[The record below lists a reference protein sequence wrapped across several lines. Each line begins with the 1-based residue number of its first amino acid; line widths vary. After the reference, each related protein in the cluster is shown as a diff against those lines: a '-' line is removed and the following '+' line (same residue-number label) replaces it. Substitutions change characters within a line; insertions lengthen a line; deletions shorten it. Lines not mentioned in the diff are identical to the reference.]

1 MLKKLRRKF
10 IAIAMLSV
18 SIVLIAIVGT
28 INVANYIST
37 NEALDARLKLIAGN
51 GGTFPDLL
59 ERGSRG
65 EESNKTDSI
74 NAENNKKNDEET
86 KSDTESTNI
95 NTESTNTDTEN
106 TNTDTES
113 TNTNTESTNTDTEN
127 TNTDTENT
135 NAGTEK
141 TNTDTENTNAGTEK
155 TNAGA
160 ENTNTATDNTNA
172 ESTNTNTSSNTA
184 DESTNK
190 GTSTRKEPPS
200 GKTDVQPPEDMKQ
213 ADLKD
218 DNLKGNDLKG
228 NDLKENDLNEN
239 DFKENDL
246 KRHGISP
253 ESQFDTRYFTVTI
266 NSKGEVENIDTSK
279 IASVSSENA
288 AEYAKKLWKSG
299 KKGDGKSGF
308 ADNCKYLTVDEDGST
323 MYIFLS
329 CQRELSTIKTYILA
343 SVGISVFGL
352 VVVFVMIFFFSGR
365 ILKPVSESYE
375 KQKRFIT
382 DASHEIKTP
391 LTIIDAN
398 TEVIEMMEGENEW
411 TSNTR
416 KQIARLTSLTE
427 KLVFLSRMDEEAT
440 KLEMLEFSLSDAIL
454 DTAEPFKAVAQT
466 KGKKLTIDVTDKIL
480 YTGDEKTIRQLIS
493 ILLDNAIKYSGCSSV
508 RYENGN
514 VNKDN
519 INKTYHNKTIQTQ
532 NNCVTTTG
540 DPAPEIE
547 LTMRP
552 SGKNRIITVW
562 NTVDDTANIK
572 KGRQDMLFE
581 RFYRTDASRN
591 SKTGG
596 FGIGLSAAYAI
607 VKAHK
612 GKITA
617 ESKDDRSIKFTIV
630 L

>member
-28 INVANYIST
+28 INIANYIST

-59 ERGSRG
+59 EQKNMGVEG
-65 EESNKTDSI
+65 NKTDSI
-74 NAENNKKNDEET
+74 N
-86 KSDTESTNI
+86 
-95 NTESTNTDTEN
+95 
-106 TNTDTES
+106 
-113 TNTNTESTNTDTEN
+113 
-127 TNTDTENT
+127 
-135 NAGTEK
+135 
-141 TNTDTENTNAGTEK
+141 
-155 TNAGA
+155 
-160 ENTNTATDNTNA
+160 
-172 ESTNTNTSSNTA
+172 
-184 DESTNK
+184 K
-190 GTSTRKEPPS
+190 GTPTLKEPPS
-200 GKTDVQPPEDMKQ
+200 GKTDIQPPEDMKQ

-218 DNLKGNDLKG
+218 DNLKENDLK
-228 NDLKENDLNEN
+228 EN

-266 NSKGEVENIDTSK
+266 NSNGEVENIDTSK

-288 AEYAKKLWKSG
+288 TQYAKKLWKSG
-299 KKGDGKSGF
+299 KKGDGKNGF
-308 ADNCKYLTVDEDGST
+308 SESFKYMTVGEGGST

-329 CQRELSTIKTYILA
+329 CQRELSTIRTYVLA

-352 VVVFVMIFFFSGR
+352 VVVFVMIYFFSGK

-398 TEVIEMMEGENEW
+398 TEVIEMIEGENEW
-411 TSNTR
+411 TSSTR
-416 KQIARLTSLTE
+416 KQVARLTSLTE

-454 DTAEPFKAVAQT
+454 DTAESFKTVART
-466 KGKKLTIDVTDKIL
+466 KGKKLTIDVTDGIL
-480 YTGDEKTIRQLIS
+480 YTGDEKTIRQLVS
-493 ILLDNAIKYSGCSSV
+493 ILLDNAMKYSGCSNAGF
-508 RYENGN
+508 EKG
-514 VNKDN
+514 N
-519 INKTYHNKTIQTQ
+519 INKNNLNKTIQTQ
-532 NNCVTTTG
+532 NDCATTIN
-540 DPAPEIE
+540 PAPEIE
-547 LTMRP
+547 ISLKQ

-562 NTVDDTANIK
+562 NTVDETANIK
-572 KGRQDMLFE
+572 KGRQDILFE
-581 RFYRTDASRN
+581 RFYRTDTSHN

-617 ESKDDRSIKFTIV
+617 ESKDGRSIKFTIV

>member
-28 INVANYIST
+28 INIANYMST

-59 ERGSRG
+59 EQKNMGG
-65 EESNKTDSI
+65 EENKTDSI
-74 NAENNKKNDEET
+74 NN
-86 KSDTESTNI
+86 
-95 NTESTNTDTEN
+95 
-106 TNTDTES
+106 
-113 TNTNTESTNTDTEN
+113 
-127 TNTDTENT
+127 
-135 NAGTEK
+135 
-141 TNTDTENTNAGTEK
+141 
-155 TNAGA
+155 
-160 ENTNTATDNTNA
+160 
-172 ESTNTNTSSNTA
+172 
-184 DESTNK
+184 

-200 GKTDVQPPEDMKQ
+200 GKTDIQPPEDMKQ

-218 DNLKGNDLKG
+218 DNLKENDLK
-228 NDLKENDLNEN
+228 EN

-266 NSKGEVENIDTSK
+266 NSNGDVENIDTSK

-308 ADNCKYLTVDEDGST
+308 AESCKYLTVDEDGST

-329 CQRELSTIKTYILA
+329 CQREISTIKTYILA
-343 SVGISVFGL
+343 SAGISVFGL
-352 VVVFVMIFFFSGR
+352 VVVFVMIYFFSGK

-411 TSNTR
+411 TNSTR
-416 KQIARLTSLTE
+416 KQVARLTSLTE

-454 DTAEPFKAVAQT
+454 DTAEPFKAIART
-466 KGKKLTIDVTDKIL
+466 KGKKLTIDVTDGIL

-493 ILLDNAIKYSGCSSV
+493 ILLDNAMKYSGCSSV
-508 RYENGN
+508 SCE
-514 VNKDN
+514 
-519 INKTYHNKTIQTQ
+519 KTPQTQ
-532 NNCVTTTG
+532 NDCATTIN
-540 DPAPEIE
+540 PAPEIE
-547 LTMRP
+547 ISLRP

-562 NTVDDTANIK
+562 NTVDETANIK

-581 RFYRTDASRN
+581 RFYRTDTSHS

-596 FGIGLSAAYAI
+596 FGIGLSAVYAI

-617 ESKDDRSIKFTIV
+617 ESKDGRSIKFTIV

>member
-86 KSDTESTNI
+86 KSDTESINI
-95 NTESTNTDTEN
+95 NTESTNTG
-106 TNTDTES
+106 TES
-113 TNTNTESTNTDTEN
+113 TNTS
-127 TNTDTENT
+127 
-135 NAGTEK
+135 G
-141 TNTDTENTNAGTEK
+141 
-155 TNAGA
+155 
-160 ENTNTATDNTNA
+160 
-172 ESTNTNTSSNTA
+172 NTA

-218 DNLKGNDLKG
+218 DNLK
-228 NDLKENDLNEN
+228 ENDLNEN
-239 DFKENDL
+239 DLKENDL

-288 AEYAKKLWKSG
+288 AGYAKKLWESG

-308 ADNCKYLTVDEDGST
+308 AESCKYLTVDEDGST

-411 TSNTR
+411 TSSTR

-454 DTAEPFKAVAQT
+454 DTAEPFKAVART
-466 KGKKLTIDVTDKIL
+466 KGKKLTIDVIDGIL
-480 YTGDEKTIRQLIS
+480 YTGDEKTIRQLVS

-508 RYENGN
+508 SCENGN
-514 VNKDN
+514 
-519 INKTYHNKTIQTQ
+519 INKKNLNKTNLNETTQTQ
-532 NNCVTTTG
+532 NNCVTTI
-540 DPAPEIE
+540 DPTPEIE
-547 LTMRP
+547 LTMRA

-562 NTVDDTANIK
+562 NTVDETANIK

-617 ESKDDRSIKFTIV
+617 ESKDGRSIKFTIV

>member
-28 INVANYIST
+28 INIANYIST

-59 ERGSRG
+59 ERGSMG
-65 EESNKTDSI
+65 EE
-74 NAENNKKNDEET
+74 
-86 KSDTESTNI
+86 
-95 NTESTNTDTEN
+95 
-106 TNTDTES
+106 
-113 TNTNTESTNTDTEN
+113 
-127 TNTDTENT
+127 
-135 NAGTEK
+135 G
-141 TNTDTENTNAGTEK
+141 
-155 TNAGA
+155 
-160 ENTNTATDNTNA
+160 
-172 ESTNTNTSSNTA
+172 NTA

-190 GTSTRKEPPS
+190 GTPTPKEPPS
-200 GKTDVQPPEDMKQ
+200 GRTDVQPPEDMNQ

-218 DNLKGNDLKG
+218 DNL
-228 NDLKENDLNEN
+228 
-239 DFKENDL
+239 KENDL

-352 VVVFVMIFFFSGR
+352 LVVFVMIYFFSGK

-411 TSNTR
+411 TSSTR

-454 DTAEPFKAVAQT
+454 DTAEPFKAVART

-508 RYENGN
+508 SCENGN

-519 INKTYHNKTIQTQ
+519 INKTYLNKTTQTQ
-532 NNCVTTTG
+532 NNCVTAG
-540 DPAPEIE
+540 DMEPEIE

-617 ESKDDRSIKFTIV
+617 ESKDGQSIKFTIV

>member
-28 INVANYIST
+28 INIANYMST

-59 ERGSRG
+59 EQKNMGVEG
-65 EESNKTDSI
+65 NKTDSI
-74 NAENNKKNDEET
+74 N
-86 KSDTESTNI
+86 
-95 NTESTNTDTEN
+95 
-106 TNTDTES
+106 
-113 TNTNTESTNTDTEN
+113 
-127 TNTDTENT
+127 
-135 NAGTEK
+135 
-141 TNTDTENTNAGTEK
+141 
-155 TNAGA
+155 
-160 ENTNTATDNTNA
+160 
-172 ESTNTNTSSNTA
+172 
-184 DESTNK
+184 K
-190 GTSTRKEPPS
+190 GTPTLKEPPS
-200 GKTDVQPPEDMKQ
+200 GKTDVQPPEDMNQ
-213 ADLKD
+213 A
-218 DNLKGNDLKG
+218 
-228 NDLKENDLNEN
+228 DLNEN
-239 DFKENDL
+239 DIKENDL

-266 NSKGEVENIDTSK
+266 NSNGEVENIDTSK

-288 AEYAKKLWKSG
+288 AQYAKKLWKSG
-299 KKGDGKSGF
+299 KKGDGKNGF
-308 ADNCKYLTVDEDGST
+308 SESFKYMTVGEGGST

-329 CQRELSTIKTYILA
+329 CQRELSTIRTYVLA

-352 VVVFVMIFFFSGR
+352 GVVFVMIYFFSGK

-411 TSNTR
+411 TSSTR
-416 KQIARLTSLTE
+416 KQVARLTSLTE

-454 DTAEPFKAVAQT
+454 DTAEPFKTVART

-480 YTGDEKTIRQLIS
+480 YTGDEKTIRQLVS
-493 ILLDNAIKYSGCSSV
+493 ILLDNAMKYSGCSNAGF
-508 RYENGN
+508 EKG
-514 VNKDN
+514 N
-519 INKTYHNKTIQTQ
+519 INKNNLNKTIQTQ
-532 NNCVTTTG
+532 NDCATTIN
-540 DPAPEIE
+540 PAPEIE
-547 LTMRP
+547 ISLKQ

-562 NTVDDTANIK
+562 NTVDETANIK
-572 KGRQDMLFE
+572 KGRQDILFE
-581 RFYRTDASRN
+581 RFYRTDTSHN

-617 ESKDDRSIKFTIV
+617 ESKDGRSIKFTIV

>member
-28 INVANYIST
+28 INIANYIST

-59 ERGSRG
+59 EQKNMGV
-65 EESNKTDSI
+65 ES
-74 NAENNKKNDEET
+74 NKKND
-86 KSDTESTNI
+86 
-95 NTESTNTDTEN
+95 
-106 TNTDTES
+106 
-113 TNTNTESTNTDTEN
+113 EN

-135 NAGTEK
+135 NTGTES
-141 TNTDTENTNAGTEK
+141 TNTDTENA
-155 TNAGA
+155 
-160 ENTNTATDNTNA
+160 NTFG
-172 ESTNTNTSSNTA
+172 NTA
-184 DESTNK
+184 DERTNK
-190 GTSTRKEPPS
+190 RTPTLKEPPS
-200 GKTDVQPPEDMKQ
+200 GRTDVQPPEDMNQ
-213 ADLKD
+213 A
-218 DNLKGNDLKG
+218 
-228 NDLKENDLNEN
+228 DLNEN
-239 DFKENDL
+239 DINENDINENDL

-266 NSKGEVENIDTSK
+266 NSKGDVENIDTSK

-288 AEYAKKLWKSG
+288 AQYAKKLWKSG
-299 KKGDGKSGF
+299 KKGDGKNGF
-308 ADNCKYLTVDEDGST
+308 SESFKYMTVGEGGST

-329 CQRELSTIKTYILA
+329 CQRELSTIRTYVLA

-352 VVVFVMIFFFSGR
+352 AVVFVMIYFFSGK

-411 TSNTR
+411 TSSTR
-416 KQIARLTSLTE
+416 KQVARLTSLTE

-454 DTAEPFKAVAQT
+454 DTAEPFKVIART
-466 KGKKLTIDVTDKIL
+466 KGKKLTIDVIDGIL
-480 YTGDEKTIRQLIS
+480 YTGDEKTIRQLVS
-493 ILLDNAIKYSGCSSV
+493 ILLDNAMKYSGCSSAS
-508 RYENGN
+508 REKG
-514 VNKDN
+514 N
-519 INKTYHNKTIQTQ
+519 INKKNLNKTNFNKTYLNKTTQTQ
-532 NNCVTTTG
+532 NDCVTTTG
-540 DPAPEIE
+540 DTAPEIE

-552 SGKNRIITVW
+552 SGKTRIITVR
-562 NTVDDTANIK
+562 NTVDETANIK

-581 RFYRTDASRN
+581 RFYRTDTSHN

-617 ESKDDRSIKFTIV
+617 ESKDGRSIKFTIV

>member
-28 INVANYIST
+28 INIANYMST

-65 EESNKTDSI
+65 EEGNKADSI
-74 NAENNKKNDEET
+74 DGENNKKNDEET
-86 KSDTESTNI
+86 NS
-95 NTESTNTDTEN
+95 
-106 TNTDTES
+106 
-113 TNTNTESTNTDTEN
+113 
-127 TNTDTENT
+127 
-135 NAGTEK
+135 
-141 TNTDTENTNAGTEK
+141 DTENTNAGTEK
-155 TNAGA
+155 TNANT
-160 ENTNTATDNTNA
+160 ENTNSDTDNTNA
-172 ESTNTNTSSNTA
+172 NEENTNTNTSGNIA

-200 GKTDVQPPEDMKQ
+200 GKIDVQPPEDMKQ

-218 DNLKGNDLKG
+218 DNLK
-228 NDLKENDLNEN
+228 ENDLN
-239 DFKENDL
+239 ENDL

-352 VVVFVMIFFFSGR
+352 LVVFVMIYFFSGK

-411 TSNTR
+411 TSSTR

-466 KGKKLTIDVTDKIL
+466 KGKKLTIDVTDGIL
-480 YTGDEKTIRQLIS
+480 YTGDEKTIRQLVS
-493 ILLDNAIKYSGCSSV
+493 ILLDNAIKYSGCSSISC
-508 RYENGN
+508 E
-514 VNKDN
+514 KA
-519 INKTYHNKTIQTQ
+519 TQTQ
-532 NNCVTTTG
+532 NNCVTTAG

-617 ESKDDRSIKFTIV
+617 ESKDGRSIKFTIV

>member
-28 INVANYIST
+28 INIANYIST

-59 ERGSRG
+59 EQKNMGG
-65 EESNKTDSI
+65 EGNKTDSI
-74 NAENNKKNDEET
+74 NN
-86 KSDTESTNI
+86 
-95 NTESTNTDTEN
+95 
-106 TNTDTES
+106 
-113 TNTNTESTNTDTEN
+113 
-127 TNTDTENT
+127 
-135 NAGTEK
+135 
-141 TNTDTENTNAGTEK
+141 
-155 TNAGA
+155 
-160 ENTNTATDNTNA
+160 
-172 ESTNTNTSSNTA
+172 
-184 DESTNK
+184 

-200 GKTDVQPPEDMKQ
+200 GKTDVQPPEDMNQ
-213 ADLKD
+213 A
-218 DNLKGNDLKG
+218 
-228 NDLKENDLNEN
+228 DLKENDLKDNGL
-239 DFKENDL
+239 KENDL
-246 KRHGISP
+246 KRHGISQ

-266 NSKGEVENIDTSK
+266 NSNGEVENIDTSK

-308 ADNCKYLTVDEDGST
+308 AESCKYLTVDEDGST

-352 VVVFVMIFFFSGR
+352 VVVFVMIYFFSGK

-411 TSNTR
+411 TSSTR
-416 KQIARLTSLTE
+416 KQVARLTSLTE

-454 DTAEPFKAVAQT
+454 DTAEPFKTVART
-466 KGKKLTIDVTDKIL
+466 KGKKLTIDVTDGIL

-493 ILLDNAIKYSGCSSV
+493 ILLDNAMKYSGCSNASF
-508 RYENGN
+508 E
-514 VNKDN
+514 KSN
-519 INKTYHNKTIQTQ
+519 INKANLNKTTQTQ
-532 NNCVTTTG
+532 NDCVTTINQ
-540 DPAPEIE
+540 APEIE
-547 LTMRP
+547 ISLKT
-552 SGKNRIITVW
+552 SGKSRIITVW
-562 NTVDDTANIK
+562 NTVDETANIK
-572 KGRQDMLFE
+572 KGRQDILFE
-581 RFYRTDASRN
+581 RFYRTDTSHN

-617 ESKDDRSIKFTIV
+617 ESKDGRSIKFTIV

>member
-28 INVANYIST
+28 INIANYIST

-59 ERGSRG
+59 EQKNMGV
-65 EESNKTDSI
+65 ESNKKKD
-74 NAENNKKNDEET
+74 EN
-86 KSDTESTNI
+86 TNTG
-95 NTESTNTDTEN
+95 TESTNTDTEN
-106 TNTDTES
+106 ANKDTF
-113 TNTNTESTNTDTEN
+113 
-127 TNTDTENT
+127 
-135 NAGTEK
+135 G
-141 TNTDTENTNAGTEK
+141 
-155 TNAGA
+155 
-160 ENTNTATDNTNA
+160 NTAN
-172 ESTNTNTSSNTA
+172 
-184 DESTNK
+184 ESTNK
-190 GTSTRKEPPS
+190 GIPTLKEPPS
-200 GKTDVQPPEDMKQ
+200 GRTDVQPPEDMNP
-213 ADLKD
+213 A
-218 DNLKGNDLKG
+218 
-228 NDLKENDLNEN
+228 DLNEN
-239 DFKENDL
+239 DINENDL

-308 ADNCKYLTVDEDGST
+308 AESCKYLTVDEDGST

-352 VVVFVMIFFFSGR
+352 VVVFIMIYFFSGK

-411 TSNTR
+411 TSSTR
-416 KQIARLTSLTE
+416 KQVARLTSLTE

-454 DTAEPFKAVAQT
+454 DTAEPFKAVAGT

-493 ILLDNAIKYSGCSSV
+493 ILLDNAIKYSGCSSASF
-508 RYENGN
+508 EKG
-514 VNKDN
+514 N
-519 INKTYHNKTIQTQ
+519 INKKNLNKTNLNKTTQTQ
-532 NNCVTTTG
+532 NDCVTTIN
-540 DPAPEIE
+540 PAPEIE
-547 LTMRP
+547 ISLKP

-562 NTVDDTANIK
+562 NTVDETANIK

-581 RFYRTDASRN
+581 RFYRTDTSHN

-612 GKITA
+612 GKIIA
-617 ESKDDRSIKFTIV
+617 ESKDGRSIKFTIV

>member
-28 INVANYIST
+28 INIANYIST

-59 ERGSRG
+59 EQKNMGVEG
-65 EESNKTDSI
+65 NEADSI
-74 NAENNKKNDEET
+74 NN
-86 KSDTESTNI
+86 
-95 NTESTNTDTEN
+95 
-106 TNTDTES
+106 
-113 TNTNTESTNTDTEN
+113 
-127 TNTDTENT
+127 
-135 NAGTEK
+135 
-141 TNTDTENTNAGTEK
+141 
-155 TNAGA
+155 
-160 ENTNTATDNTNA
+160 
-172 ESTNTNTSSNTA
+172 
-184 DESTNK
+184 

-200 GKTDVQPPEDMKQ
+200 GKTDIQPPEDMKQ

-218 DNLKGNDLKG
+218 DNLKENDLK
-228 NDLKENDLNEN
+228 EN

-266 NSKGEVENIDTSK
+266 NSKGDVENIDTSK

-308 ADNCKYLTVDEDGST
+308 AESCKYLTVDEDGST

-352 VVVFVMIFFFSGR
+352 VVVFAMIYFFSEK

-411 TSNTR
+411 TNSTR
-416 KQIARLTSLTE
+416 KQVARLTSLTE

-454 DTAEPFKAVAQT
+454 DTAEPFKTVART

-480 YTGDEKTIRQLIS
+480 YTGDEKTIRQLVS
-493 ILLDNAIKYSGCSSV
+493 ILLDNAMKYSGCSNASF
-508 RYENGN
+508 EKG
-514 VNKDN
+514 N
-519 INKTYHNKTIQTQ
+519 INKTNLNKTTQTQ
-532 NNCVTTTG
+532 NDCVTTIN
-540 DPAPEIE
+540 PAPEIE
-547 LTMRP
+547 ISLKP

-562 NTVDDTANIK
+562 NTVDETANIK

-581 RFYRTDASRN
+581 RFYRTDTSHN

-617 ESKDDRSIKFTIV
+617 ESKDGRSIKFTIV

>member
-28 INVANYIST
+28 INIANYMST

-59 ERGSRG
+59 EQKNMGVEG
-65 EESNKTDSI
+65 NKTDSI
-74 NAENNKKNDEET
+74 NN
-86 KSDTESTNI
+86 
-95 NTESTNTDTEN
+95 
-106 TNTDTES
+106 
-113 TNTNTESTNTDTEN
+113 
-127 TNTDTENT
+127 
-135 NAGTEK
+135 
-141 TNTDTENTNAGTEK
+141 
-155 TNAGA
+155 
-160 ENTNTATDNTNA
+160 
-172 ESTNTNTSSNTA
+172 
-184 DESTNK
+184 

-200 GKTDVQPPEDMKQ
+200 GKTDVQPPEDMNQ

-218 DNLKGNDLKG
+218 NNLKDNGLK
-228 NDLKENDLNEN
+228 K
-239 DFKENDL
+239 NDL

-266 NSKGEVENIDTSK
+266 NSNGEVENIDTSK

-288 AEYAKKLWKSG
+288 AQYAKKLWKSG
-299 KKGDGKSGF
+299 KKGDGKNGF
-308 ADNCKYLTVDEDGST
+308 SESFKYMTVGEGGST

-329 CQRELSTIKTYILA
+329 CQRELSTIRTYVLA

-352 VVVFVMIFFFSGR
+352 GVVFVMIYFFSGK

-411 TSNTR
+411 TSSTR
-416 KQIARLTSLTE
+416 KQVARLTSLTE

-454 DTAEPFKAVAQT
+454 DTAEPFKTVART
-466 KGKKLTIDVTDKIL
+466 KGKKLTIDVTDGIL
-480 YTGDEKTIRQLIS
+480 YTGDEKTIRQLVS
-493 ILLDNAIKYSGCSSV
+493 ILLDNAMKYSGCSNAGFEKS
-508 RYENGN
+508 
-514 VNKDN
+514 N
-519 INKTYHNKTIQTQ
+519 INKTNLNKTTQTQ
-532 NNCVTTTG
+532 NDCVTTINQ
-540 DPAPEIE
+540 APEIE
-547 LTMRP
+547 ISLKP
-552 SGKNRIITVW
+552 SGRNRIITVW
-562 NTVDDTANIK
+562 NTVDETANIK

-581 RFYRTDASRN
+581 RFYRTDTSHN

-617 ESKDDRSIKFTIV
+617 ESKDGRSIKFTIV

>member
-1 MLKKLRRKF
+1 MG
-10 IAIAMLSV
+10 V
-18 SIVLIAIVGT
+18 EG
-28 INVANYIST
+28 
-37 NEALDARLKLIAGN
+37 NEA
-51 GGTFPDLL
+51 
-59 ERGSRG
+59 
-65 EESNKTDSI
+65 DSI
-74 NAENNKKNDEET
+74 NN
-86 KSDTESTNI
+86 
-95 NTESTNTDTEN
+95 
-106 TNTDTES
+106 
-113 TNTNTESTNTDTEN
+113 
-127 TNTDTENT
+127 
-135 NAGTEK
+135 
-141 TNTDTENTNAGTEK
+141 
-155 TNAGA
+155 
-160 ENTNTATDNTNA
+160 
-172 ESTNTNTSSNTA
+172 
-184 DESTNK
+184 

-200 GKTDVQPPEDMKQ
+200 GKTDIQPPEDMNQ

-218 DNLKGNDLKG
+218 NNLKDNG
-228 NDLKENDLNEN
+228 LN
-239 DFKENDL
+239 ENDL

-266 NSKGEVENIDTSK
+266 NSNGEVENIDTSK

-308 ADNCKYLTVDEDGST
+308 AESCKYLTVDEDGST

-352 VVVFVMIFFFSGR
+352 VVVFVMIYFFSGK

-411 TSNTR
+411 TSSTR
-416 KQIARLTSLTE
+416 KQVARLTSLTE

-454 DTAEPFKAVAQT
+454 DTAEPFKTVART
-466 KGKKLTIDVTDKIL
+466 KGKKLTIDVTDGIL

-493 ILLDNAIKYSGCSSV
+493 ILLDNAIKYSGCSSASF
-508 RYENGN
+508 E
-514 VNKDN
+514 KSN
-519 INKTYHNKTIQTQ
+519 INKTNLNKTTQTQ
-532 NNCVTTTG
+532 NDCVTTIN
-540 DPAPEIE
+540 PAPEIE
-547 LTMRP
+547 ISMKP
-552 SGKNRIITVW
+552 SGRNRIITVW
-562 NTVDDTANIK
+562 NTVDETANIK

-581 RFYRTDASRN
+581 RFYRTDTSHN

-617 ESKDDRSIKFTIV
+617 ESKDGRSIKFTIV

>member
-28 INVANYIST
+28 INIANYIST

-59 ERGSRG
+59 EPGSMG
-65 EESNKTDSI
+65 DEGNKNDSI
-74 NAENNKKNDEET
+74 DVESNKKNDDE
-86 KSDTESTNI
+86 
-95 NTESTNTDTEN
+95 TNTDTEN
-106 TNTDTES
+106 ANTF
-113 TNTNTESTNTDTEN
+113 
-127 TNTDTENT
+127 
-135 NAGTEK
+135 G
-141 TNTDTENTNAGTEK
+141 
-155 TNAGA
+155 
-160 ENTNTATDNTNA
+160 
-172 ESTNTNTSSNTA
+172 NTA

-190 GTSTRKEPPS
+190 RTPTLKEPPS
-200 GKTDVQPPEDMKQ
+200 GRTDVQPPEDMNQ
-213 ADLKD
+213 A
-218 DNLKGNDLKG
+218 
-228 NDLKENDLNEN
+228 DLNEN
-239 DFKENDL
+239 DINENDL

-266 NSKGEVENIDTSK
+266 NSKGDVENIDTSK

-288 AEYAKKLWKSG
+288 AQYAKKLWKSG
-299 KKGDGKSGF
+299 KKGDGKNGF
-308 ADNCKYLTVDEDGST
+308 SESFKYMTVGEGGST

-329 CQRELSTIKTYILA
+329 CQRELSTIRTYVLA
-343 SVGISVFGL
+343 SIGISVFGL
-352 VVVFVMIFFFSGR
+352 AVVFVMIYFFSGK

-411 TSNTR
+411 TNSTR
-416 KQIARLTSLTE
+416 KQVARLTSLTE

-454 DTAEPFKAVAQT
+454 DTAEPFKAVAGT

-493 ILLDNAIKYSGCSSV
+493 ILLDNAIKYSGCSSAS
-508 RYENGN
+508 REKG
-514 VNKDN
+514 N
-519 INKTYHNKTIQTQ
+519 INKKNLNKTNFNKTYLNKTTQTQ
-532 NNCVTTTG
+532 NDCVTTI

-562 NTVDDTANIK
+562 NTVDETANIK

-581 RFYRTDASRN
+581 RFYRTDTSHN

-617 ESKDDRSIKFTIV
+617 ESKDGRSIKFTIV

>member
-28 INVANYIST
+28 INIANYIST
-37 NEALDARLKLIAGN
+37 NEALDERLKLIAGN

-59 ERGSRG
+59 ERGSMG
-65 EESNKTDSI
+65 EEGNTTD
-74 NAENNKKNDEET
+74 D
-86 KSDTESTNI
+86 
-95 NTESTNTDTEN
+95 
-106 TNTDTES
+106 
-113 TNTNTESTNTDTEN
+113 
-127 TNTDTENT
+127 
-135 NAGTEK
+135 
-141 TNTDTENTNAGTEK
+141 
-155 TNAGA
+155 
-160 ENTNTATDNTNA
+160 
-172 ESTNTNTSSNTA
+172 
-184 DESTNK
+184 STNK
-190 GTSTRKEPPS
+190 ETSTRKEPPS
-200 GKTDVQPPEDMKQ
+200 GRTDVQPPEGMKQ

-218 DNLKGNDLKG
+218 DN
-228 NDLKENDLNEN
+228 LKENDLNEN

-308 ADNCKYLTVDEDGST
+308 ADNCKYLTVDEDGAT

-352 VVVFVMIFFFSGR
+352 LVVFVMIFFFSGR

-411 TSNTR
+411 TSSTR

-454 DTAEPFKAVAQT
+454 DTAEPFKAVART

-508 RYENGN
+508 SCE
-514 VNKDN
+514 KA
-519 INKTYHNKTIQTQ
+519 TQTQ

-540 DPAPEIE
+540 DSAPEIE

-617 ESKDDRSIKFTIV
+617 ESKDGQSIKFTIV

>member
-28 INVANYIST
+28 INIANYIST

-59 ERGSRG
+59 EQKNMGV
-65 EESNKTDSI
+65 ES
-74 NAENNKKNDEET
+74 NKKND
-86 KSDTESTNI
+86 
-95 NTESTNTDTEN
+95 
-106 TNTDTES
+106 
-113 TNTNTESTNTDTEN
+113 EN

-135 NAGTEK
+135 NTGTES
-141 TNTDTENTNAGTEK
+141 TNTDTENA
-155 TNAGA
+155 
-160 ENTNTATDNTNA
+160 NTFG
-172 ESTNTNTSSNTA
+172 NTA
-184 DESTNK
+184 DERTNK
-190 GTSTRKEPPS
+190 RTPTLKEPPS
-200 GKTDVQPPEDMKQ
+200 GRTDVQPPEDMNQ
-213 ADLKD
+213 A
-218 DNLKGNDLKG
+218 
-228 NDLKENDLNEN
+228 DLNEN
-239 DFKENDL
+239 DINENDINENDL

-266 NSKGEVENIDTSK
+266 NSKGDVENIDTSK

-288 AEYAKKLWKSG
+288 AQYAKKLWKSG
-299 KKGDGKSGF
+299 KKGDGKNGF
-308 ADNCKYLTVDEDGST
+308 SESFKYMTVGEGGST

-329 CQRELSTIKTYILA
+329 CQRELSTIRTYVLA

-352 VVVFVMIFFFSGR
+352 AVVFVMIYFFSGK
-365 ILKPVSESYE
+365 ILKPVLESYE

-411 TSNTR
+411 TSSTR
-416 KQIARLTSLTE
+416 KQVARLTSLTE

-454 DTAEPFKAVAQT
+454 DTAEPFKAIART
-466 KGKKLTIDVTDKIL
+466 KGKKLTIDVIDGIL
-480 YTGDEKTIRQLIS
+480 YTGDEKTIRQLVS
-493 ILLDNAIKYSGCSSV
+493 ILLDNAMKYSGCSSAS
-508 RYENGN
+508 REKG
-514 VNKDN
+514 N
-519 INKTYHNKTIQTQ
+519 INKKNLNKTNFNKTYLNKTTQTQ
-532 NNCVTTTG
+532 NDCVTTTG
-540 DPAPEIE
+540 DTAPEIE

-552 SGKNRIITVW
+552 SGKTRIITVR
-562 NTVDDTANIK
+562 NTVDETANIK

-581 RFYRTDASRN
+581 RFYRTDTSHN

-617 ESKDDRSIKFTIV
+617 ESKDGRSIKFTIV

>member
-28 INVANYIST
+28 INIANYIST

-59 ERGSRG
+59 EQKNMGVEG
-65 EESNKTDSI
+65 NKTDSI
-74 NAENNKKNDEET
+74 NN
-86 KSDTESTNI
+86 
-95 NTESTNTDTEN
+95 
-106 TNTDTES
+106 
-113 TNTNTESTNTDTEN
+113 
-127 TNTDTENT
+127 
-135 NAGTEK
+135 
-141 TNTDTENTNAGTEK
+141 
-155 TNAGA
+155 
-160 ENTNTATDNTNA
+160 
-172 ESTNTNTSSNTA
+172 
-184 DESTNK
+184 

-200 GKTDVQPPEDMKQ
+200 GKTDVQPPEDMNP
-213 ADLKD
+213 A
-218 DNLKGNDLKG
+218 
-228 NDLKENDLNEN
+228 DLNEN
-239 DFKENDL
+239 DLKDNGLKENDL

-266 NSKGEVENIDTSK
+266 NSNGEVENIDTSK

-308 ADNCKYLTVDEDGST
+308 AESCKYLTVDEDSST

-329 CQRELSTIKTYILA
+329 CQREISTIRAYILA
-343 SVGISVFGL
+343 SAGISVFGL
-352 VVVFVMIFFFSGR
+352 VVVFIMIYFFSGK

-398 TEVIEMMEGENEW
+398 TEVIEMIEGENEW
-411 TSNTR
+411 TNSTR
-416 KQIARLTSLTE
+416 KQVARLTSLTE

-454 DTAEPFKAVAQT
+454 DTAEPFKTVART
-466 KGKKLTIDVTDKIL
+466 KGKKLTIDVTDGIL
-480 YTGDEKTIRQLIS
+480 YTGDEKTIRQLVS
-493 ILLDNAIKYSGCSSV
+493 ILLDNAMKYSGCSSV
-508 RYENGN
+508 SFE
-514 VNKDN
+514 KSN
-519 INKTYHNKTIQTQ
+519 INKTNLNKTTQTQ
-532 NNCVTTTG
+532 NDCVTTINQ
-540 DPAPEIE
+540 APEIE
-547 LTMRP
+547 ISLKP

-562 NTVDDTANIK
+562 NTVDETANIK
-572 KGRQDMLFE
+572 KGRQDILFE
-581 RFYRTDASRN
+581 RFYRTDTSHN

-617 ESKDDRSIKFTIV
+617 ESKDGRSIKFTIV

>member
-28 INVANYIST
+28 INIANYMST

-59 ERGSRG
+59 EQKNMGVEG
-65 EESNKTDSI
+65 NKTDSI
-74 NAENNKKNDEET
+74 NN
-86 KSDTESTNI
+86 
-95 NTESTNTDTEN
+95 
-106 TNTDTES
+106 
-113 TNTNTESTNTDTEN
+113 
-127 TNTDTENT
+127 
-135 NAGTEK
+135 
-141 TNTDTENTNAGTEK
+141 
-155 TNAGA
+155 
-160 ENTNTATDNTNA
+160 
-172 ESTNTNTSSNTA
+172 
-184 DESTNK
+184 

-200 GKTDVQPPEDMKQ
+200 GKTDVQPPEDMNQ

-218 DNLKGNDLKG
+218 NNLKDNGL
-228 NDLKENDLNEN
+228 
-239 DFKENDL
+239 KENDL

-266 NSKGEVENIDTSK
+266 NSNGEVENIDTSK

-308 ADNCKYLTVDEDGST
+308 AESCKYLTVDEDGST

-352 VVVFVMIFFFSGR
+352 VVVFAMIYFFSGK

-398 TEVIEMMEGENEW
+398 TEVIEMIEGENEW
-411 TSNTR
+411 TSSTR
-416 KQIARLTSLTE
+416 KQVARLTSLTE

-454 DTAEPFKAVAQT
+454 DTAEPFKTVART
-466 KGKKLTIDVTDKIL
+466 KGKKLTIDVTDGIL
-480 YTGDEKTIRQLIS
+480 YTGDEKTIRQLVS
-493 ILLDNAIKYSGCSSV
+493 ILLDNAMKYSGCSNAGF
-508 RYENGN
+508 EKG
-514 VNKDN
+514 N
-519 INKTYHNKTIQTQ
+519 INKNNLNKTIQTQ
-532 NNCVTTTG
+532 NDCATTIN
-540 DPAPEIE
+540 PAPEIE
-547 LTMRP
+547 ISLKQ

-581 RFYRTDASRN
+581 RFYRTDTSHN

-617 ESKDDRSIKFTIV
+617 ESKDGRSIKFTIV

>member
-28 INVANYIST
+28 INIANYIST

-59 ERGSRG
+59 EQKNMGVEG
-65 EESNKTDSI
+65 NKTDSI
-74 NAENNKKNDEET
+74 NN
-86 KSDTESTNI
+86 
-95 NTESTNTDTEN
+95 
-106 TNTDTES
+106 
-113 TNTNTESTNTDTEN
+113 
-127 TNTDTENT
+127 
-135 NAGTEK
+135 
-141 TNTDTENTNAGTEK
+141 
-155 TNAGA
+155 
-160 ENTNTATDNTNA
+160 
-172 ESTNTNTSSNTA
+172 
-184 DESTNK
+184 

-200 GKTDVQPPEDMKQ
+200 GRTDVQPPEDMNQ

-218 DNLKGNDLKG
+218 NNLKDNGL
-228 NDLKENDLNEN
+228 
-239 DFKENDL
+239 KENDL

-266 NSKGEVENIDTSK
+266 NSNGEVENIDTSK

-308 ADNCKYLTVDEDGST
+308 AESCKYLTVDEDGST

-352 VVVFVMIFFFSGR
+352 VVVFVMIYFFSGK

-411 TSNTR
+411 TNSTR
-416 KQIARLTSLTE
+416 KQVARLTSLTE

-440 KLEMLEFSLSDAIL
+440 KLEMLEFSLTDAIL
-454 DTAEPFKAVAQT
+454 DTAEPFKTVART

-480 YTGDEKTIRQLIS
+480 YTGDEKTIRQLVS
-493 ILLDNAIKYSGCSSV
+493 ILLDNAMKYSGCSSAGF
-508 RYENGN
+508 E
-514 VNKDN
+514 KSN
-519 INKTYHNKTIQTQ
+519 INKTNLNKTTQTQ
-532 NNCVTTTG
+532 NDCVTTINQ
-540 DPAPEIE
+540 APEIE
-547 LTMRP
+547 ISLKP
-552 SGKNRIITVW
+552 SDRNRIITVW
-562 NTVDDTANIK
+562 NTVDETANIK

-581 RFYRTDASRN
+581 RFYRTDTSHN

-617 ESKDDRSIKFTIV
+617 ESKDGRSIKFTIV

>member
-1 MLKKLRRKF
+1 
-10 IAIAMLSV
+10 MLSV

-28 INVANYIST
+28 INIANYIST

-59 ERGSRG
+59 EQKNMGVEG
-65 EESNKTDSI
+65 NKTDSI
-74 NAENNKKNDEET
+74 N
-86 KSDTESTNI
+86 
-95 NTESTNTDTEN
+95 
-106 TNTDTES
+106 
-113 TNTNTESTNTDTEN
+113 
-127 TNTDTENT
+127 
-135 NAGTEK
+135 
-141 TNTDTENTNAGTEK
+141 
-155 TNAGA
+155 
-160 ENTNTATDNTNA
+160 
-172 ESTNTNTSSNTA
+172 
-184 DESTNK
+184 K
-190 GTSTRKEPPS
+190 GTPTLKEPPS
-200 GKTDVQPPEDMKQ
+200 GKTDVQPPEDMNQ

-218 DNLKGNDLKG
+218 NNLKDNGL
-228 NDLKENDLNEN
+228 
-239 DFKENDL
+239 KENDL

-266 NSKGEVENIDTSK
+266 NSNGEVENIDTSK

-288 AEYAKKLWKSG
+288 AQYAKKLWKSG
-299 KKGDGKSGF
+299 KKGDGKNGF
-308 ADNCKYLTVDEDGST
+308 SESFKYMTVGEGGST

-329 CQRELSTIKTYILA
+329 CQRELSTIRTYVLA

-352 VVVFVMIFFFSGR
+352 GVVFVMIYFFSGK

-411 TSNTR
+411 TSSTR
-416 KQIARLTSLTE
+416 KQVARLTSLTE

-454 DTAEPFKAVAQT
+454 DTAESFKTVART

-480 YTGDEKTIRQLIS
+480 YTGDEKTIRQLVS
-493 ILLDNAIKYSGCSSV
+493 ILLDNAMKYSGCSNAGF
-508 RYENGN
+508 EKG
-514 VNKDN
+514 N
-519 INKTYHNKTIQTQ
+519 INKNNLNKTIQTQ
-532 NNCVTTTG
+532 NDCATTIN
-540 DPAPEIE
+540 PAPEIE
-547 LTMRP
+547 ISMKQ

-562 NTVDDTANIK
+562 NTVDETANIK

-581 RFYRTDASRN
+581 RFYRTDTSHN

-617 ESKDDRSIKFTIV
+617 ESKDGRSIKFTIV

>member
-1 MLKKLRRKF
+1 M
-10 IAIAMLSV
+10 
-18 SIVLIAIVGT
+18 
-28 INVANYIST
+28 N
-37 NEALDARLKLIAGN
+37 
-51 GGTFPDLL
+51 
-59 ERGSRG
+59 
-65 EESNKTDSI
+65 
-74 NAENNKKNDEET
+74 
-86 KSDTESTNI
+86 
-95 NTESTNTDTEN
+95 
-106 TNTDTES
+106 
-113 TNTNTESTNTDTEN
+113 
-127 TNTDTENT
+127 
-135 NAGTEK
+135 
-141 TNTDTENTNAGTEK
+141 
-155 TNAGA
+155 
-160 ENTNTATDNTNA
+160 
-172 ESTNTNTSSNTA
+172 
-184 DESTNK
+184 
-190 GTSTRKEPPS
+190 
-200 GKTDVQPPEDMKQ
+200 Q

-218 DNLKGNDLKG
+218 NNLKDNGL
-228 NDLKENDLNEN
+228 
-239 DFKENDL
+239 KENDL

-266 NSKGEVENIDTSK
+266 NSNGEVENIDTSK

-308 ADNCKYLTVDEDGST
+308 AESCKYLTVDEDGST

-352 VVVFVMIFFFSGR
+352 VVVFVMIYFFSGK

-411 TSNTR
+411 TSSTR
-416 KQIARLTSLTE
+416 KQVARLTSLTE

-454 DTAEPFKAVAQT
+454 DTAEPFKTVART
-466 KGKKLTIDVTDKIL
+466 KGKKLTVDVTDGIL
-480 YTGDEKTIRQLIS
+480 YTGDEKTIRQLVS
-493 ILLDNAIKYSGCSSV
+493 ILLDNAMKYSGCSNAGF
-508 RYENGN
+508 EKG
-514 VNKDN
+514 N
-519 INKTYHNKTIQTQ
+519 INKNNLNKTIQTQ
-532 NNCVTTTG
+532 NDCATTIN
-540 DPAPEIE
+540 PAPEIE
-547 LTMRP
+547 ISLKQ

-562 NTVDDTANIK
+562 NTVDETANIK
-572 KGRQDMLFE
+572 KGRQNILFE
-581 RFYRTDASRN
+581 RFYRTDTSHN

-617 ESKDDRSIKFTIV
+617 ESKDGRSIKFTIV

>member
-28 INVANYIST
+28 INIANYIST

-59 ERGSRG
+59 EQKNMGVEG
-65 EESNKTDSI
+65 NETDSI
-74 NAENNKKNDEET
+74 NN
-86 KSDTESTNI
+86 
-95 NTESTNTDTEN
+95 
-106 TNTDTES
+106 
-113 TNTNTESTNTDTEN
+113 
-127 TNTDTENT
+127 
-135 NAGTEK
+135 
-141 TNTDTENTNAGTEK
+141 
-155 TNAGA
+155 
-160 ENTNTATDNTNA
+160 
-172 ESTNTNTSSNTA
+172 
-184 DESTNK
+184 

-200 GKTDVQPPEDMKQ
+200 GKTDIQPPEDMNQ

-218 DNLKGNDLKG
+218 NNLKDNGL
-228 NDLKENDLNEN
+228 
-239 DFKENDL
+239 KENDL

-266 NSKGEVENIDTSK
+266 NSKGDVENIDTSK

-308 ADNCKYLTVDEDGST
+308 AESCKYLTVDEDGST

-352 VVVFVMIFFFSGR
+352 VVVFVMIYFFSGK

-411 TSNTR
+411 TNSTR
-416 KQIARLTSLTE
+416 KQVARLTSLTE

-454 DTAEPFKAVAQT
+454 DTAEPFKTVART
-466 KGKKLTIDVTDKIL
+466 KGKKLTIDVTNGIL

-493 ILLDNAIKYSGCSSV
+493 ILLDNAMKYSGCSSASF
-508 RYENGN
+508 EKG
-514 VNKDN
+514 N
-519 INKTYHNKTIQTQ
+519 INKTNLNKTTKTQ
-532 NNCVTTTG
+532 NDCVTTINQ
-540 DPAPEIE
+540 APEIE
-547 LTMRP
+547 ISLKT
-552 SGKNRIITVW
+552 SGKSRIITVW
-562 NTVDDTANIK
+562 NTVDETANIK
-572 KGRQDMLFE
+572 KGRQDILFE
-581 RFYRTDASRN
+581 RFYRTDTSHN

-617 ESKDDRSIKFTIV
+617 ESKDGRSIKFTIV

>member
-28 INVANYIST
+28 INIANYMST

-59 ERGSRG
+59 EQKNMGVEG
-65 EESNKTDSI
+65 NKTDSI
-74 NAENNKKNDEET
+74 N
-86 KSDTESTNI
+86 
-95 NTESTNTDTEN
+95 
-106 TNTDTES
+106 
-113 TNTNTESTNTDTEN
+113 
-127 TNTDTENT
+127 
-135 NAGTEK
+135 
-141 TNTDTENTNAGTEK
+141 
-155 TNAGA
+155 
-160 ENTNTATDNTNA
+160 
-172 ESTNTNTSSNTA
+172 
-184 DESTNK
+184 K
-190 GTSTRKEPPS
+190 GTPTLKEPPS
-200 GKTDVQPPEDMKQ
+200 GKTDVQPPEDMNQ
-213 ADLKD
+213 A
-218 DNLKGNDLKG
+218 
-228 NDLKENDLNEN
+228 DLNEN
-239 DFKENDL
+239 DIKENDL

-266 NSKGEVENIDTSK
+266 NSNGDVENIDTSK

-308 ADNCKYLTVDEDGST
+308 AESCKYLTVDDDGST

-352 VVVFVMIFFFSGR
+352 VVVFAMIYFFSGK

-398 TEVIEMMEGENEW
+398 TEVIEMIEGENEW
-411 TSNTR
+411 TSSTR
-416 KQIARLTSLTE
+416 KQVARLTSLTE

-454 DTAEPFKAVAQT
+454 DTAEPFKTVART
-466 KGKKLTIDVTDKIL
+466 KGKKLTIDVTDGIL
-480 YTGDEKTIRQLIS
+480 YTGDEKTIRQLVS
-493 ILLDNAIKYSGCSSV
+493 ILLDNAMKYSGCSNAGF
-508 RYENGN
+508 EKG
-514 VNKDN
+514 N
-519 INKTYHNKTIQTQ
+519 INKNNLNKTIQTQ
-532 NNCVTTTG
+532 NDCATTIN
-540 DPAPEIE
+540 PAPEIE
-547 LTMRP
+547 ISLKQ

-562 NTVDDTANIK
+562 NTVDETANIK
-572 KGRQDMLFE
+572 KGRQDILFE
-581 RFYRTDASRN
+581 RFYRTDTSHN

-617 ESKDDRSIKFTIV
+617 ESKDGRSIKFTIV

>member
-28 INVANYIST
+28 INIVNYIST

-59 ERGSRG
+59 EQKNMGVEG
-65 EESNKTDSI
+65 NETDSI
-74 NAENNKKNDEET
+74 NN
-86 KSDTESTNI
+86 
-95 NTESTNTDTEN
+95 
-106 TNTDTES
+106 
-113 TNTNTESTNTDTEN
+113 
-127 TNTDTENT
+127 
-135 NAGTEK
+135 
-141 TNTDTENTNAGTEK
+141 
-155 TNAGA
+155 
-160 ENTNTATDNTNA
+160 
-172 ESTNTNTSSNTA
+172 
-184 DESTNK
+184 

-200 GKTDVQPPEDMKQ
+200 GKTDVQPPEDMNQ

-218 DNLKGNDLKG
+218 NNLKDNGL
-228 NDLKENDLNEN
+228 
-239 DFKENDL
+239 KENDL

-266 NSKGEVENIDTSK
+266 NSNGEVENIDTSK

-288 AEYAKKLWKSG
+288 AQYAKKLWKSG

-308 ADNCKYLTVDEDGST
+308 AESCKYLTVDEDGST

-352 VVVFVMIFFFSGR
+352 AVVFVMIYFFSGK

-411 TSNTR
+411 TSSTR
-416 KQIARLTSLTE
+416 KQVARLTSLTE

-454 DTAEPFKAVAQT
+454 DTAEPFKTVART

-480 YTGDEKTIRQLIS
+480 YTGDEKTIRQLVS
-493 ILLDNAIKYSGCSSV
+493 ILLDNAMKYSGCSNAGF
-508 RYENGN
+508 EKG
-514 VNKDN
+514 N
-519 INKTYHNKTIQTQ
+519 INKNNLNKTIQTQ
-532 NNCVTTTG
+532 NDCVTTIN
-540 DPAPEIE
+540 PAPEIE
-547 LTMRP
+547 ISLKQ

-562 NTVDDTANIK
+562 NTVDETANIK
-572 KGRQDMLFE
+572 KGRQDILFE
-581 RFYRTDASRN
+581 RFYRTDTSHN

-617 ESKDDRSIKFTIV
+617 ESKDGRSIKFTIV

>member
-28 INVANYIST
+28 INIANYIST
-37 NEALDARLKLIAGN
+37 NEALNARLKLIAGN

-59 ERGSRG
+59 EQKNMGG
-65 EESNKTDSI
+65 EGNKIDSI
-74 NAENNKKNDEET
+74 NN
-86 KSDTESTNI
+86 
-95 NTESTNTDTEN
+95 
-106 TNTDTES
+106 
-113 TNTNTESTNTDTEN
+113 
-127 TNTDTENT
+127 
-135 NAGTEK
+135 
-141 TNTDTENTNAGTEK
+141 
-155 TNAGA
+155 
-160 ENTNTATDNTNA
+160 
-172 ESTNTNTSSNTA
+172 
-184 DESTNK
+184 

-200 GKTDVQPPEDMKQ
+200 GRTDVQPQEDMNQ

-218 DNLKGNDLKG
+218 NNLKDNG
-228 NDLKENDLNEN
+228 LKENDL
-239 DFKENDL
+239 KL
-246 KRHGISP
+246 HGISP

-266 NSKGEVENIDTSK
+266 NSNGEVENIDTSK

-308 ADNCKYLTVDEDGST
+308 AESCKYLTVDEDGST

-329 CQRELSTIKTYILA
+329 CQREISTIRAYILA
-343 SVGISVFGL
+343 SAGISVFGL
-352 VVVFVMIFFFSGR
+352 VVVFIMIYFFSGK

-411 TSNTR
+411 TSSTR
-416 KQIARLTSLTE
+416 KQVARLTSLTE

-454 DTAEPFKAVAQT
+454 DTAEPFKTVART
-466 KGKKLTIDVTDKIL
+466 KGKKLTIDVTDGIL

-493 ILLDNAIKYSGCSSV
+493 ILLDNAMKYSGCSNASF
-508 RYENGN
+508 E
-514 VNKDN
+514 KSN
-519 INKTYHNKTIQTQ
+519 INKTNLNKTTQTQ
-532 NNCVTTTG
+532 NDCVTTINQ
-540 DPAPEIE
+540 APEIE
-547 LTMRP
+547 ISLKQ

-562 NTVDDTANIK
+562 NTVDETANIK

-581 RFYRTDASRN
+581 RFYRTDTSHN

-617 ESKDDRSIKFTIV
+617 ESKDGRSIKFTIV

>member
-28 INVANYIST
+28 INIANYIST

-59 ERGSRG
+59 EQKNMGVEG
-65 EESNKTDSI
+65 NKTDSI
-74 NAENNKKNDEET
+74 NN
-86 KSDTESTNI
+86 
-95 NTESTNTDTEN
+95 
-106 TNTDTES
+106 
-113 TNTNTESTNTDTEN
+113 
-127 TNTDTENT
+127 
-135 NAGTEK
+135 
-141 TNTDTENTNAGTEK
+141 
-155 TNAGA
+155 
-160 ENTNTATDNTNA
+160 
-172 ESTNTNTSSNTA
+172 
-184 DESTNK
+184 

-200 GKTDVQPPEDMKQ
+200 GRIDVQPPEDMNP
-213 ADLKD
+213 A
-218 DNLKGNDLKG
+218 
-228 NDLKENDLNEN
+228 DLNEN
-239 DFKENDL
+239 DINDNDLKENDL

-308 ADNCKYLTVDEDGST
+308 AESCKYLTVDEDGST

-352 VVVFVMIFFFSGR
+352 VVVFVMIYFFSGK

-411 TSNTR
+411 TNSTR
-416 KQIARLTSLTE
+416 KQVARLTSLTE

-454 DTAEPFKAVAQT
+454 DTAEPFKTVART
-466 KGKKLTIDVTDKIL
+466 KGKKLTIDVTNGIL

-493 ILLDNAIKYSGCSSV
+493 ILLDNAMKYSGCSSASF
-508 RYENGN
+508 EKG
-514 VNKDN
+514 N
-519 INKTYHNKTIQTQ
+519 INKTNLNKTTKTQ
-532 NNCVTTTG
+532 NDCVTTINQ
-540 DPAPEIE
+540 APEIE
-547 LTMRP
+547 ISLKT

-562 NTVDDTANIK
+562 NTVDETANIK
-572 KGRQDMLFE
+572 KGRQDLLFE
-581 RFYRTDASRN
+581 RFYRTDTSHN

-617 ESKDDRSIKFTIV
+617 ESKDGRSIKFTIV

>member
-28 INVANYIST
+28 INIANYMST

-59 ERGSRG
+59 EQKNMGVEG
-65 EESNKTDSI
+65 NKTDSI
-74 NAENNKKNDEET
+74 NN
-86 KSDTESTNI
+86 
-95 NTESTNTDTEN
+95 
-106 TNTDTES
+106 
-113 TNTNTESTNTDTEN
+113 
-127 TNTDTENT
+127 
-135 NAGTEK
+135 
-141 TNTDTENTNAGTEK
+141 
-155 TNAGA
+155 
-160 ENTNTATDNTNA
+160 
-172 ESTNTNTSSNTA
+172 
-184 DESTNK
+184 

-200 GKTDVQPPEDMKQ
+200 GKTDVQPPEDMNQ

-218 DNLKGNDLKG
+218 NNLKDNNLKDNG
-228 NDLKENDLNEN
+228 L
-239 DFKENDL
+239 KENDL

-266 NSKGEVENIDTSK
+266 NSNGEVENIDTSK

-288 AEYAKKLWKSG
+288 AQYAKKLWKSG
-299 KKGDGKSGF
+299 KKGDGKNGF
-308 ADNCKYLTVDEDGST
+308 SESFKYMTVGEGGST

-329 CQRELSTIKTYILA
+329 CQRELSTIRTYVLA

-352 VVVFVMIFFFSGR
+352 GVVFVMIYFFSGK

-411 TSNTR
+411 TSSTR
-416 KQIARLTSLTE
+416 KQVARLTSLTE

-454 DTAEPFKAVAQT
+454 DTAEPFKTVART

-480 YTGDEKTIRQLIS
+480 YTGDEKTIRQLVS
-493 ILLDNAIKYSGCSSV
+493 ILLDNAMKYSGCSNAGFEKS
-508 RYENGN
+508 
-514 VNKDN
+514 N
-519 INKTYHNKTIQTQ
+519 INKTNLNKTTQTQ
-532 NNCVTTTG
+532 NDCVTTINQ
-540 DPAPEIE
+540 APEIE
-547 LTMRP
+547 ISLKP
-552 SGKNRIITVW
+552 SGRNRIITVW
-562 NTVDDTANIK
+562 NTVDETANIK

-581 RFYRTDASRN
+581 RFYRTDISHN

-617 ESKDDRSIKFTIV
+617 ESKDGRSIKFTIV

>member
-18 SIVLIAIVGT
+18 SIVLIVIVGT
-28 INVANYIST
+28 INIANYIST

-59 ERGSRG
+59 EQKNMGV
-65 EESNKTDSI
+65 ES
-74 NAENNKKNDEET
+74 NKKNDENT
-86 KSDTESTNI
+86 NTGTESA
-95 NTESTNTDTEN
+95 NTDTF
-106 TNTDTES
+106 
-113 TNTNTESTNTDTEN
+113 
-127 TNTDTENT
+127 
-135 NAGTEK
+135 G
-141 TNTDTENTNAGTEK
+141 
-155 TNAGA
+155 
-160 ENTNTATDNTNA
+160 
-172 ESTNTNTSSNTA
+172 NTA

-190 GTSTRKEPPS
+190 RTPTFKEPPS
-200 GKTDVQPPEDMKQ
+200 GRTDVQPPEDMNQ
-213 ADLKD
+213 A
-218 DNLKGNDLKG
+218 
-228 NDLKENDLNEN
+228 DLNEN
-239 DFKENDL
+239 DINENDL

-266 NSKGEVENIDTSK
+266 NSRGDVENIDTSK

-288 AEYAKKLWKSG
+288 AQYAKKLWKSG
-299 KKGDGKSGF
+299 KKGDGKNGF
-308 ADNCKYLTVDEDGST
+308 SESFKYLTVGEGGST

-329 CQRELSTIKTYILA
+329 CQRELSTIRTYVLA

-352 VVVFVMIFFFSGR
+352 AVVFVMIYFFSGK

-411 TSNTR
+411 TSSTR
-416 KQIARLTSLTE
+416 KQVARLTSLTE

-454 DTAEPFKAVAQT
+454 DTAEPFKAIART
-466 KGKKLTIDVTDKIL
+466 KGKKLTVDVTDGIL
-480 YTGDEKTIRQLIS
+480 YTGDEKTIRQLVS
-493 ILLDNAIKYSGCSSV
+493 ILLDNAMKYSGCSSV
-508 RYENGN
+508 SFE
-514 VNKDN
+514 KSN
-519 INKTYHNKTIQTQ
+519 INKTTQTQ
-532 NNCVTTTG
+532 NDCVTIINL
-540 DPAPEIE
+540 APEIE
-547 LTMRP
+547 ISLKP

-562 NTVDDTANIK
+562 NTVDETANIK

-581 RFYRTDASRN
+581 RFYRTDTSHN

-617 ESKDDRSIKFTIV
+617 ESKDGWSIKFTIV

>member
-28 INVANYIST
+28 INIANYMST

-65 EESNKTDSI
+65 EEGNKADSI
-74 NAENNKKNDEET
+74 DGENNKKNDEET
-86 KSDTESTNI
+86 NS
-95 NTESTNTDTEN
+95 
-106 TNTDTES
+106 
-113 TNTNTESTNTDTEN
+113 
-127 TNTDTENT
+127 
-135 NAGTEK
+135 
-141 TNTDTENTNAGTEK
+141 DTENTNAGTEK
-155 TNAGA
+155 TNANT
-160 ENTNTATDNTNA
+160 ENTNSDTDNTNA
-172 ESTNTNTSSNTA
+172 NEENTNTNTSGNTA

-200 GKTDVQPPEDMKQ
+200 GRTDVQPPEDMNQ

-218 DNLKGNDLKG
+218 DNL
-228 NDLKENDLNEN
+228 
-239 DFKENDL
+239 KENDL

-288 AEYAKKLWKSG
+288 AGYAKKLWKSG

-308 ADNCKYLTVDEDGST
+308 AENCKYLTVDEDGST

-411 TSNTR
+411 TSSTR

-466 KGKKLTIDVTDKIL
+466 KGKKLTIDVTDGIL
-480 YTGDEKTIRQLIS
+480 YTGDEKTIRQLVS
-493 ILLDNAIKYSGCSSV
+493 ILLDNAIKYSGCSSISC
-508 RYENGN
+508 E
-514 VNKDN
+514 KA
-519 INKTYHNKTIQTQ
+519 TQTQ
-532 NNCVTTTG
+532 NNCVTTAG

-617 ESKDDRSIKFTIV
+617 ESKDGRSIKFTIV

>member
-28 INVANYIST
+28 INIANYIST

-59 ERGSRG
+59 EQKNMGG
-65 EESNKTDSI
+65 EENKTDSI
-74 NAENNKKNDEET
+74 NN
-86 KSDTESTNI
+86 
-95 NTESTNTDTEN
+95 
-106 TNTDTES
+106 
-113 TNTNTESTNTDTEN
+113 
-127 TNTDTENT
+127 
-135 NAGTEK
+135 
-141 TNTDTENTNAGTEK
+141 
-155 TNAGA
+155 
-160 ENTNTATDNTNA
+160 
-172 ESTNTNTSSNTA
+172 
-184 DESTNK
+184 

-200 GKTDVQPPEDMKQ
+200 GKTDIQPPEDMKQ

-218 DNLKGNDLKG
+218 DNLKENDLK
-228 NDLKENDLNEN
+228 EN

-266 NSKGEVENIDTSK
+266 NSNGEVENIDTSK

-308 ADNCKYLTVDEDGST
+308 AESCKYLTVDEDGST

-352 VVVFVMIFFFSGR
+352 VVVFIMIYFFSGK

-411 TSNTR
+411 TSSTR
-416 KQIARLTSLTE
+416 KQVARLTSLTE

-454 DTAEPFKAVAQT
+454 DTAEPFKTVART
-466 KGKKLTIDVTDKIL
+466 KGKKLTIDVTDGIL

-493 ILLDNAIKYSGCSSV
+493 ILLDNAMKYSGCSSV
-508 RYENGN
+508 SCE
-514 VNKDN
+514 
-519 INKTYHNKTIQTQ
+519 KTPQTQ
-532 NNCVTTTG
+532 NDCVTTIN
-540 DPAPEIE
+540 PAPEIE
-547 LTMRP
+547 ISLKQ

-562 NTVDDTANIK
+562 NTVDETANIK

-581 RFYRTDASRN
+581 RFYRTDTSHN

-617 ESKDDRSIKFTIV
+617 ESKDGRSIKFTIV

>member
-28 INVANYIST
+28 INIANYIST

-59 ERGSRG
+59 EQKNMGVEG
-65 EESNKTDSI
+65 NETDSI
-74 NAENNKKNDEET
+74 NN
-86 KSDTESTNI
+86 
-95 NTESTNTDTEN
+95 
-106 TNTDTES
+106 
-113 TNTNTESTNTDTEN
+113 
-127 TNTDTENT
+127 
-135 NAGTEK
+135 
-141 TNTDTENTNAGTEK
+141 
-155 TNAGA
+155 
-160 ENTNTATDNTNA
+160 
-172 ESTNTNTSSNTA
+172 
-184 DESTNK
+184 

-200 GKTDVQPPEDMKQ
+200 GKTDVQPPEDMNQ

-218 DNLKGNDLKG
+218 NNLKDNG
-228 NDLKENDLNEN
+228 LKENDL
-239 DFKENDL
+239 KENDL

-266 NSKGEVENIDTSK
+266 NSNGEVENIDTSK

-288 AEYAKKLWKSG
+288 AQYAKKLWKSG

-308 ADNCKYLTVDEDGST
+308 AESCKYLTVDEDGST

-352 VVVFVMIFFFSGR
+352 GVVFVMIYFFSGK

-398 TEVIEMMEGENEW
+398 TEVIEMIEGENEW
-411 TSNTR
+411 TSSTR
-416 KQIARLTSLTE
+416 KQVARLTSLTE

-454 DTAEPFKAVAQT
+454 DTAEPFKTVART
-466 KGKKLTIDVTDKIL
+466 KGKKFTIDVTDGIL
-480 YTGDEKTIRQLIS
+480 YTGDEKTIRQLVS
-493 ILLDNAIKYSGCSSV
+493 ILLDNAMKYSGCSNASF
-508 RYENGN
+508 EKG
-514 VNKDN
+514 N
-519 INKTYHNKTIQTQ
+519 INKKNLNKTTQTQ
-532 NNCVTTTG
+532 NDCVTTINQ
-540 DPAPEIE
+540 APEIE
-547 LTMRP
+547 ISLKP

-562 NTVDDTANIK
+562 NTVDETANIK

-581 RFYRTDASRN
+581 RFYRTDTSHN

-617 ESKDDRSIKFTIV
+617 ESKDGRSIKFTIV

>member
-28 INVANYIST
+28 INIANYIST

-59 ERGSRG
+59 EQKNMGVEG
-65 EESNKTDSI
+65 NETDSI
-74 NAENNKKNDEET
+74 NN
-86 KSDTESTNI
+86 
-95 NTESTNTDTEN
+95 
-106 TNTDTES
+106 
-113 TNTNTESTNTDTEN
+113 
-127 TNTDTENT
+127 
-135 NAGTEK
+135 
-141 TNTDTENTNAGTEK
+141 
-155 TNAGA
+155 
-160 ENTNTATDNTNA
+160 
-172 ESTNTNTSSNTA
+172 
-184 DESTNK
+184 
-190 GTSTRKEPPS
+190 GTSTRKAPPS
-200 GKTDVQPPEDMKQ
+200 GKTDVQPPEDMNQ

-218 DNLKGNDLKG
+218 NNLKDNGL
-228 NDLKENDLNEN
+228 
-239 DFKENDL
+239 KENDL

-266 NSKGEVENIDTSK
+266 NSKGDVENIDTSK

-308 ADNCKYLTVDEDGST
+308 AESCKYLTVDEDGST

-352 VVVFVMIFFFSGR
+352 VVVFAMIYFFSEK

-411 TSNTR
+411 TNSTR
-416 KQIARLTSLTE
+416 KQVARLTSLTE

-454 DTAEPFKAVAQT
+454 DTAEPFKTVART

-480 YTGDEKTIRQLIS
+480 YTGDEKTIRQLVS
-493 ILLDNAIKYSGCSSV
+493 ILLDNAMKYSGCSNASF
-508 RYENGN
+508 EKG
-514 VNKDN
+514 N
-519 INKTYHNKTIQTQ
+519 INKTNLNKTTQTQ
-532 NNCVTTTG
+532 NDCVTTIN
-540 DPAPEIE
+540 PAPEIE
-547 LTMRP
+547 ISLKP

-562 NTVDDTANIK
+562 NTVDETANIK

-581 RFYRTDASRN
+581 RFYRTDTSHN

-617 ESKDDRSIKFTIV
+617 ESKDGRSIKFTIV